1 MAELGDAPDRY
12 AHLRARAARRKQETV
27 ERVRQGIATLQ
38 AAARPVTAQA
48 LREVA
53 GLDMT
58 AIRRNPEAYALFRE
72 SSAFLQRQSKRGG
85 RGGRSAGLGA
95 PVSADPLA
103 RYPKQRLIRL
113 IRELQEALAA
123 REALEGQYRA
133 LLQEHARCALTI
145 ERLREEARELEEYR
159 GLLRGLRARVEGQ
172 EHGGVA

>member
-38 AAARPVTAQA
+38 AAARPITAQA

-72 SSAFLQRQSKRGG
+72 SSAFLQRQS
-85 RGGRSAGLGA
+85 GRSARPAGPGE

-103 RYPKQRLIRL
+103 HYPKQRLVRM
-113 IRELQEALAA
+113 IRELQEVLAA

-133 LLQEHARCALTI
+133 LLQEHARCALAI
-145 ERLREEARELEEYR
+145 ERLQEEARELEEYR